1 MEQSTEVVY
10 KNRMIILINVV
21 LMTFMATLDSSIVNV
36 ALPEMSKHLSVST
49 EAIAW
54 VVTSYL
60 LVIVGTILVFG
71 RLGDLKGKTRVFQLG
86 IVIFTLGSLL
96 CGISNS
102 FIILIIARGIQGLGA
117 AATMATNQGIITHV
131 FPSNERGRA
140 LGISGT
146 FVALGS
152 LAGPPLGGVIVDA
165 LNWKFIFLINV
176 PIGIIVYLLGI
187 KILPRTKNISS
198 EKLDV
203 KGATLFAVSIVS
215 LFMSLI
221 LGEEQGYQQPIILA
235 GFLLF
240 LITFIV
246 FIVVEKRTEVPLL
259 QLSLFKNRL
268 FTLSIFCAFTSF
280 IAISSST
287 IIMPFYLQ
295 YTKAYSPLFTGL
307 ILMVYP
313 LILAVVAPVSGYLS
327 DKIGSEFLTFVGL
340 SLNAVGLFLMSTLH
354 ATSSLIHL
362 ILFVALMSIGNG
374 LFQSP
379 NNSLIMS
386 NAPTHML
393 GISGSINALI
403 RNLGMI
409 SGISI
414 AVLILYGR
422 MSHKIGYKVSDYV
435 TGRDDV
441 FIYGM
446 KGAYLTAACI
456 CLFGAVL
463 TAIRL
468 INRRR
473 ANSES

>member
-1 MEQSTEVVY
+1 
-10 KNRMIILINVV
+10 
-21 LMTFMATLDSSIVNV
+21 
-36 ALPEMSKHLSVST
+36 
-49 EAIAW
+49 
-54 VVTSYL
+54 
-60 LVIVGTILVFG
+60 
-71 RLGDLKGKTRVFQLG
+71 
-86 IVIFTLGSLL
+86 
-96 CGISNS
+96 
-102 FIILIIARGIQGLGA
+102 
-117 AATMATNQGIITHV
+117 
-131 FPSNERGRA
+131 
-140 LGISGT
+140 
-146 FVALGS
+146 
-152 LAGPPLGGVIVDA
+152 
-165 LNWKFIFLINV
+165 
-176 PIGIIVYLLGI
+176 
-187 KILPRTKNISS
+187 
-198 EKLDV
+198 
-203 KGATLFAVSIVS
+203 
-215 LFMSLI
+215 
-221 LGEEQGYQQPIILA
+221 
-235 GFLLF
+235 
-240 LITFIV
+240 
-246 FIVVEKRTEVPLL
+246 
-259 QLSLFKNRL
+259 
-268 FTLSIFCAFTSF
+268 
-280 IAISSST
+280 
-287 IIMPFYLQ
+287 
-295 YTKAYSPLFTGL
+295 
-307 ILMVYP
+307 MVYP